1 MARLHSPLVDRH
13 RTSGYLPY
21 GSVRS
26 SGLSLEVAATRT
38 AAAELERRPLPLLV
52 ELEVL
57 FSCLIRKSVTCSDLP
72 EGTPSSSQTPCT
84 SWSGHGGSTSAQP
97 TEPWSPSRRQIPPG
111 CSPGSSFSTSTE
123 IGPANSASEMVEGH
137 GDVQGYPDAH
147 GIFVED
153 HPI

>member
-72 EGTPSSSQTPCT
+72 EEDALVVTDALHVVVRPRRFDLCATDGALVPFEATDPARLLPRFLFLDFDGD
-84 SWSGHGGSTSAQP
+84 WSG
-97 TEPWSPSRRQIPPG
+97 EF
-111 CSPGSSFSTSTE
+111 SF
-123 IGPANSASEMVEGH
+123 
-137 GDVQGYPDAH
+137 
-147 GIFVED
+147 
-153 HPI
+153 